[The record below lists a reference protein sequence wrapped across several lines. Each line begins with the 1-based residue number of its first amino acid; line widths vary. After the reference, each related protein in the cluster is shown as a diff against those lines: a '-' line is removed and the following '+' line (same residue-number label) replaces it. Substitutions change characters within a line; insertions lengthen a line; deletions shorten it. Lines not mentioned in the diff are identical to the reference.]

1 MAEWLTYERYGK
13 QSFTRTADEP
23 PMRNGWVPRPATEIE
38 IADEVARR
46 IERDTERK
54 MKADF
59 EARQDYQDARTIAN
73 ILEWITPADHPLD
86 RLTPAEWAELRRRL
100 TA

>member
-46 IERDTERK
+46 IERDTERCRRGHWRGTVAS
-54 MKADF
+54 M
-59 EARQDYQDARTIAN
+59 N
-73 ILEWITPADHPLD
+73 I
-86 RLTPAEWAELRRRL
+86 
-100 TA
+100 